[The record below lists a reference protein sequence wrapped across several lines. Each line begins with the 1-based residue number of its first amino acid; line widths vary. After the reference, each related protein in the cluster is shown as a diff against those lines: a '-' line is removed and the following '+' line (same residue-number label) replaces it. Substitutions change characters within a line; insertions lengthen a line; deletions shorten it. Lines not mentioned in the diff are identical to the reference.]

1 MKSQVEKLLEKSR
14 KIVTD
19 ADLLAKR
26 AVEVSL
32 SMGPVST
39 YIAPAFYYTQVDLA
53 GPFKAYTFHNKR
65 KTIKI
70 WLCVFCCS
78 TTSTVSI
85 KVMEDYS
92 SSLFLQCFI
101 RLSCEVGY
109 PKKLLPD
116 EGIQLI
122 AGCDSMKIDFQ
133 DTKFQLHQ
141 QMNVDYEQL
150 ANVQLRLITCTGK

>member
-1 MKSQVEKLLEKSR
+1 
-14 KIVTD
+14 
-19 ADLLAKR
+19 
-26 AVEVSL
+26 
-32 SMGPVST
+32 MGPVST
-39 YIAPAFYYTQVDLA
+39 YNLMIAPVFYYTQVDLA

-92 SSLFLQCFI
+92 SSSFLQCFI

-109 PKKLLPD
+109 PRKLLPD
-116 EGIQLI
+116 EGSQLI
-122 AGCDSMKIDFQ
+122 NGCGSMKIYFQ
-133 DTKFQLHQ
+133 DARFQLHQ
-141 QMNVDYEQL
+141 QMNVDYEQCPT
-150 ANVQLRLITCTGK
+150 AAHHMPGKVE

>member
-1 MKSQVEKLLEKSR
+1 
-14 KIVTD
+14 
-19 ADLLAKR
+19 
-26 AVEVSL
+26 
-32 SMGPVST
+32 MGPVST